1 MMNNENNALA
11 IAAAEAAEL
20 EKVLKRKGAEYK
32 VASET
37 SMMATN
43 QEEAEWQTAQIIC
56 DNLDVQISLTATA
69 KYNAEEQL
77 AALDAELL
85 EAEKKEYRI
94 PEPGGAFPM
103 NPEDVRKFTEVNKA
117 VVDIFRKMHVVQK
130 KMFKSEQK
138 LRQARSRLA
147 FYYEKLEK
155 ASVHSKKC
163 FQLAKKRKEEKDDA
177 RKAYEEAVMK
187 EMEASL
193 EEENSTQNILYNA
206 YLDA

>member
-1 MMNNENNALA
+1 MPFLKHT
-11 IAAAEAAEL
+11 AAA
-20 EKVLKRKGAEYK
+20 
-32 VASET
+32 
-37 SMMATN
+37 
-43 QEEAEWQTAQIIC
+43 
-56 DNLDVQISLTATA
+56 
-69 KYNAEEQL
+69 
-77 AALDAELL
+77 
-85 EAEKKEYRI
+85 
-94 PEPGGAFPM
+94 AFPTASWE
-103 NPEDVRKFTEVNKA
+103 PDDS
-117 VVDIFRKMHVVQK
+117 VV
-130 KMFKSEQK
+130 KSEQK